1 MKMFKKI
8 SVSTALSATLMSTVL
23 ISSPVQAA
31 AAEWQTISPAD
42 CRVSLETAADA
53 VLSTDYRINASGEVN
68 SLSAAGSTLVVDCTI
83 PRTSI
88 EDNVLKVYV
97 NYINSARDG
106 SDTDEANT
114 PSAAEVGPTNDPLVC
129 TLTTTAYNG
138 DASLPANTKTAAT
151 FSDTLGF
158 HSDYAEAQAYGWGS
172 ASVRCVFPNTASRT
186 ALLKSINYK

>member
-1 MKMFKKI
+1 MFKKI

-42 CRVSLETAADA
+42 CRVSVDNAGVPAAAA
-53 VLSTDYRINASGEVN
+53 VVTNYLINASGEVN
-68 SLSAAGSTLVVDCTI
+68 NMAGAGVLVVDCTI

-97 NYINSARDG
+97 NYINSGRDG
-106 SDTDEANT
+106 SDTTEANT

-138 DASLPANTKTAAT
+138 DASLPANTKTAAA

-172 ASVRCVFPNTASRT
+172 ASVRCIFPAGGANS